1 VAAVIRG
8 GLPLSLEHIMSNAR
22 KNARIMTRAALG
34 TIGLVALMAAVPA
47 QAKVLAKVNGV
58 EITDED
64 LKIATEDL
72 GPGVPRQLEGKA
84 RDSYILDFLIDEQ
97 LVVQKAQADKLAET
111 PDFAKKL
118 AYLRDKAL
126 METLLGAVAKTA
138 ATDAAIKATYDEAA
152 KNQKPETEYHA
163 HHILVPTED
172 EAKKAL
178 ARVKGGEDFAKVAG
192 EVSKDPG
199 SKGGDLGWF
208 TKDRMVPEFG
218 EAASK
223 LKPGEISEPVKTQF
237 GWHIIKLD
245 ETRPKVFPPLDQVK
259 DQVARYV
266 VQKAQS
272 ELVMKLREG
281 AKIERSDQPAE
292 GAKDAKDAK
301 PAAPAKPGE
310 KK

>member
-1 VAAVIRG
+1 MLKIQR
-8 GLPLSLEHIMSNAR
+8 NAHFV
-22 KNARIMTRAALG
+22 TRAAFGAMGLAL
-34 TIGLVALMAAVPA
+34 LVAASVAPA

-58 EITDED
+58 EITDDD
-64 LKIATEDL
+64 LKMAMDDL

-84 RDSYILDFLIDEQ
+84 REAYVLDFLIDEQ

-126 METLLGAVAKTA
+126 METLLGNVAKSA
-138 ATDAAIKATYDEAA
+138 ATDAAIKQAYDEAA
-152 KNQKPETEYHA
+152 KNQKPDTEYHA
-163 HHILVPTED
+163 HHILVPTEED
-172 EAKKAL
+172 AKKAL
-178 ARVKGGEDFAKVAG
+178 ARIKSGEDFGKVAD

-208 TKDRMVPEFG
+208 TKDRMVPEFAD
-218 EAASK
+218 AAAK
-223 LKPGEISEPVKTQF
+223 LQPGQLSEPVKSQF

-245 ETRPKVFPPLDQVK
+245 QTRPKTFPPLDQIK

-272 ELVMKLREG
+272 DLVLKLRES
-281 AKIERSDQPAE
+281 AKVERTDPP
-292 GAKDAKDAK
+292 
-301 PAAPAKPGE
+301 PAAPAPAAAP

>member
-1 VAAVIRG
+1 
-8 GLPLSLEHIMSNAR
+8 MSNAR
-22 KNARIMTRAALG
+22 KFARLKTRALVGAIGVAALLSAG
-34 TIGLVALMAAVPA
+34 ALPA

-64 LKIATEDL
+64 LKLALEDL
-72 GPGVPRQLEGKA
+72 GPGIPRQLEGKA
-84 RDSYILDFLIDEQ
+84 RDSYVLDFLIDEQ

-111 PDFAKKL
+111 PDFTKKL

-126 METLLGAVAKTA
+126 METLLGNVAKEA

-218 EAASK
+218 DAAAK
-223 LKPGEISEPVKTQF
+223 LKPGELSEPVKTQF

-245 ETRPKVFPPLDQVK
+245 ETRPKTFPPLDQIK
-259 DQVARYV
+259 DQVGRYV

-272 ELVMKLREG
+272 DLVMKLRDG
-281 AKIERSDQPAE
+281 SKIERTDAPA
-292 GAKDAKDAK
+292 DAKAA
-301 PAAPAKPGE
+301 PAAPAAPAP

>member
-1 VAAVIRG
+1 
-8 GLPLSLEHIMSNAR
+8 MSNAR

>member
-1 VAAVIRG
+1 
-8 GLPLSLEHIMSNAR
+8 MSS
-22 KNARIMTRAALG
+22 KNARSMTRAALG
-34 TIGLVALMAAVPA
+34 TIGLVALMAAAFPA

-64 LKIATEDL
+64 VKLAMEDL
-72 GPGVPRQLEGKA
+72 GPGIPRQLEGKA
-84 RDSYILDFLIDEQ
+84 RESYILDFLVDEQ

-111 PDFAKKL
+111 PDFAKKM

-126 METLLGAVAKTA
+126 METLLGNVAKAA

-152 KNQKPETEYHA
+152 KNQKPETEFHA

-223 LKPGEISEPVKTQF
+223 LKPGELSEPVKTQF
-237 GWHIIKLD
+237 GWHVIKLD

-272 ELVMKLREG
+272 ELVLKLREG
-281 AKIERSDQPAE
+281 AKIERSDQPA
-292 GAKDAKDAK
+292 DAGKDAK
-301 PAAPAKPGE
+301 PAPAAKPAE

>member
-1 VAAVIRG
+1 MLKIQRNAQFANRVVLGAMGAALLVAA
-8 GLPLSLEHIMSNAR
+8 S
-22 KNARIMTRAALG
+22 
-34 TIGLVALMAAVPA
+34 VAPA

-58 EITDED
+58 EITDD
-64 LKIATEDL
+64 DVKMATDDL
-72 GPGVPRQLEGKA
+72 GPGIPRQLEGKA
-84 RDSYILDFLIDEQ
+84 REAYVLDFLIDEQ
-97 LVVQKAQADKLAET
+97 LVVQKAQADKLGET

-126 METLLGAVAKTA
+126 METLLGNVAKSA
-138 ATDAAIKATYDEAA
+138 ATDAAIKQTYDEAA
-152 KNQKPETEYHA
+152 KNQKPDTEYHA

-178 ARVKGGEDFAKVAG
+178 ARIKGGEDFGKVAD

-208 TKDRMVPEFG
+208 TKDRMVPEFAD
-218 EAASK
+218 AAAK
-223 LKPGEISEPVKTQF
+223 LQPGQLSEPVKSQF

-245 ETRPKVFPPLDQVK
+245 ETRPKTFPPLDQIK

-272 ELVMKLREG
+272 DLVLKLRES
-281 AKIERSDQPAE
+281 AKVERTDPP
-292 GAKDAKDAK
+292 
-301 PAAPAKPGE
+301 PAAPAAPAAAP

>member
-1 VAAVIRG
+1 
-8 GLPLSLEHIMSNAR
+8 MSNAR
-22 KNARIMTRAALG
+22 KFARSKTRALFGA
-34 TIGLVALMAAVPA
+34 IGVVVLLAAGAAPA

-64 LKIATEDL
+64 VKLALDDL
-72 GPGVPRQLEGKA
+72 GPGIPRQLEGKA
-84 RDSYILDFLIDEQ
+84 RDSYVLDFLIDEQ

-111 PDFAKKL
+111 PDFTKKL

-126 METLLGAVAKTA
+126 METLLGNVAKDA
-138 ATDAAIKATYDEAA
+138 ATDAAIKSTYDEAA

-163 HHILVPTED
+163 HHILVPTEE

-218 EAASK
+218 DAAAK
-223 LKPGEISEPVKTQF
+223 LKPGELSEPVKTQF

-245 ETRPKVFPPLDQVK
+245 ETRPKTFPPLDQIK
-259 DQVARYV
+259 DQVSRYV

-272 ELVMKLREG
+272 DLVMKLREG
-281 AKIERSDQPAE
+281 AKIERTDQPA
-292 GAKDAKDAK
+292 DAKA
-301 PAAPAKPGE
+301 PAPAPAAAPAA

>member
-1 VAAVIRG
+1 
-8 GLPLSLEHIMSNAR
+8 MSHAR
-22 KNARIMTRAALG
+22 KFARFTTRAAIG
-34 TIGLVALMAAVPA
+34 AIGLVALTAAVAPA

-64 LKIATEDL
+64 LKLALEDL
-72 GPGVPRQLEGKA
+72 GPGIPHQLEGKA
-84 RDSYILDFLIDEQ
+84 RDSYVLDFLIDEQ

-111 PDFAKKL
+111 PDFAKKM

-126 METLLGAVAKTA
+126 METLLGNVAKTA

-218 EAASK
+218 DAAAK
-223 LKPGEISEPVKTQF
+223 LKPGELSEPVKTQF
-237 GWHIIKLD
+237 GWHIIRLD
-245 ETRPKVFPPLDQVK
+245 ETRPKTFPPLDQIK

-281 AKIERSDQPAE
+281 AKIERTDPPA
-292 GAKDAKDAK
+292 DAGKA
-301 PAAPAKPGE
+301 PAAPAPAAKPAE

>member
-1 VAAVIRG
+1 
-8 GLPLSLEHIMSNAR
+8 MSNAR
-22 KNARIMTRAALG
+22 YNARSLARAAFGTLG
-34 TIGLVALMAAVPA
+34 VVALMAAAAPA

-58 EITDED
+58 EITDDD
-64 LKIATEDL
+64 LKIAMEDL
-72 GPGVPRQLEGKA
+72 GPGIPRQLEGKA
-84 RDSYILDFLIDEQ
+84 RDSYIIDFLIDEQ

-111 PDFAKKL
+111 PDFAKKM

-126 METLLGAVAKTA
+126 METLLGNVAKNA

-152 KNQKPETEYHA
+152 KAQKPETEYHA
-163 HHILVPTED
+163 HHILVPTEE

-178 ARVKGGEDFAKVAG
+178 ARVKGGEDFSKVAG

-199 SKGGDLGWF
+199 SKGGDLGWY

-223 LKPGEISEPVKTQF
+223 MKPGEISEPVKTQF

-245 ETRPKVFPPLDQVK
+245 ESRPKTFPPMEQVK
-259 DQVARYV
+259 EQVARYV

-281 AKIERSDQPAE
+281 AKIERTDQPADA
-292 GAKDAKDAK
+292 AKGG
-301 PAAPAKPGE
+301 AAPAAAAKPEE
-310 KK
+310 KKK

>member
-1 VAAVIRG
+1 
-8 GLPLSLEHIMSNAR
+8 MSIAR
-22 KNARIMTRAALG
+22 KNARSLTRAALG
-34 TIGLVALMAAVPA
+34 TLGLVALMAAAPA

-58 EITDED
+58 EITDDD
-64 LKIATEDL
+64 LKIAMEDL
-72 GPGVPRQLEGKA
+72 GPGIPHQLQGKA
-84 RDSYILDFLIDEQ
+84 RDSYVLDFLIDEQ

-111 PDFAKKL
+111 PDFAKKM

-126 METLLGAVAKTA
+126 METLLGNVAKEA

-163 HHILVPTED
+163 HHILVPTEE

-178 ARVKGGEDFAKVAG
+178 ARLKSGEDFAKVAG
-192 EVSKDPG
+192 EMSKDPG

-218 EAASK
+218 EAAAK
-223 LKPGEISEPVKTQF
+223 LKPGELSEPVKSQF

-245 ETRPKVFPPLDQVK
+245 ETRPKTFPPLDQIK
-259 DQVARYV
+259 EQVARYV

-272 ELVMKLREG
+272 DLVVKLRDG
-281 AKIERSDQPAE
+281 AKIERADQPAD
-292 GAKDAKDAK
+292 GDKAA
-301 PAAPAKPGE
+301 PAAPAAKPAE